1 MDGGHRAII
10 FNRLTGV
17 KEGVMSEGMHFV
29 VPWFEWPYIYDV
41 RTKPRN
47 VQVRDGSIVAGAR
60 APLPVVRHYL
70 YFRRG
75 SLVRYED
82 TSVANPSPNP
92 VKQYMKVAA
101 AV

>member
-17 KEGVMSEGMHFV
+17 KEGVMAEGMHFV

-47 VQVRDGSIVAGAR
+47 VQVRGGGSMAAGALYVTPLECANIMLFHYFTPYP
-60 APLPVVRHYL
+60 APLWSRI
-70 YFRRG
+70 
-75 SLVRYED
+75 
-82 TSVANPSPNP
+82 
-92 VKQYMKVAA
+92 
-101 AV
+101 